1 MNASPEQ
8 IQIVRTVI
16 NEFLPAVENLACA
29 EKVLGIVLK
38 YVEGNANQATTRCE
52 FRDTLAEISRQT
64 DEERLNLCIETACWL
79 AHGYSRWMQGQ
90 ENADEL
96 DIFPALE
103 LKQLYQR
110 VEAVVVEI
118 TFSFEALQLSIDSL
132 ARRMPMKISFIQTD
146 ARTLRE
152 ETERRLDVVFEF
164 SSFQKGAIVRI
175 WKAARDFFFW
185 LFP

>member
-1 MNASPEQ
+1 
-8 IQIVRTVI
+8 
-16 NEFLPAVENLACA
+16 
-29 EKVLGIVLK
+29 
-38 YVEGNANQATTRCE
+38 
-52 FRDTLAEISRQT
+52 
-64 DEERLNLCIETACWL
+64 
-79 AHGYSRWMQGQ
+79 MQGQ